1 MINQLKSKLE
11 DLEISKKALKPK
23 IDEINVKREE
33 EIQTINKKY
42 DHMIYELNYEIN
54 NFEDDAFNEMI
65 QAFVDVASKELDF
78 KRSSTQYSVSDEFKE
93 FKKNIARIES
103 FSEELIDKL
112 HIVING
118 DPIENIIYELEDIKT
133 KYLRKK

>member
-42 DHMIYELNYEIN
+42 DHMIYELNYEIK

-78 KRSSTQYSVSDEFKE
+78 KRSTTLYSVTDEFKV
-93 FKKNIARIES
+93 FRDNIAKFES
-103 FSEELIDKL
+103 FPEELIDKL
-112 HIVING
+112 HKVING

-133 KYLRKK
+133 KYLRK